1 MGNEKNL
8 IPNSERTP
16 QQLREQTRKA
26 GIASG
31 EARRRRKT
39 LKEEL
44 LALLSDGDMQE
55 RLSLALI
62 DEALNG
68 NKAGS
73 VTKAFEVI
81 RDTIGEKPTEKVEV
95 GKIDK
100 QQSMKELQ
108 DIFAD
113 DDERRTSNN

>member
-1 MGNEKNL
+1 MANEQNL
-8 IPNSERTP
+8 IKPSDLTPMER
-16 QQLREQTRKA
+16 RENASKA
-26 GIASG
+26 GKASV

-39 LKEEL
+39 LREEL
-44 LALLSDGDMQE
+44 LALLSDGKVQE

-81 RDTIGEKPTEKVEV
+81 RDTVGEKPTEKIMVADVDPSVINEVERMV
-95 GKIDK
+95 SG
-100 QQSMKELQ
+100 
-108 DIFAD
+108 
-113 DDERRTSNN
+113 DDEGASS

>member
-1 MGNEKNL
+1 MANDSNL
-8 IPNSERTP
+8 KPFSELTEEE
-16 QQLREQTRKA
+16 QREIRKK
-26 GIASG
+26 GGKASV

-44 LALLSDGDMQE
+44 LALLSIGDVQE
-55 RLSLALI
+55 KLSLALL
-62 DEALNG
+62 DEALHG

-81 RDTIGEKPTEKVEV
+81 RDTIGEKPVDKVEV

-100 QQSMKELQ
+100 EQSMQELKELLN
-108 DIFAD
+108 
-113 DDERRTSNN
+113 DE